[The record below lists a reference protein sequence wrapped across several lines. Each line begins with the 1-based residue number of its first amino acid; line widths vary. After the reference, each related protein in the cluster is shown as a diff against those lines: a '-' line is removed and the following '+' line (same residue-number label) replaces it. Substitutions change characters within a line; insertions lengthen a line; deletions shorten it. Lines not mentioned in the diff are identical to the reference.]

1 MRVKSME
8 SDSSKRLE
16 RSIGELFLKIGGKRR
31 LGRHV
36 GPEMSPGCPF
46 GALLEE
52 RLQNMEREIGE
63 IKGRI
68 NGLIFLLIA
77 LVLAEIVV
85 RLI

>member
-1 MRVKSME
+1 ME

-16 RSIGELFLKIGGKRR
+16 RSIGELFLKIGDKRR
-31 LGRHV
+31 PGRHV
-36 GPEMSPGCPF
+36 GEEMSPGCPF

-52 RLQNMEREIGE
+52 RLLNMERDIGE

-77 LVLAEIVV
+77 LVLAEIVL